1 MYAILA
7 DILFAMTSF
16 AGAEPDVASALA
28 LPVACTPGQTCLIQ
42 KLFDH
47 DAGPG
52 RRDYR
57 CGVLTTDGHDGTDI
71 RLRTMAD
78 MRAGVPVVAARAGV
92 VLRTRDGE
100 PDAGLAGTGRAAGK
114 DAGNAV
120 VIGHG
125 DGWETQYSHLRR
137 GSLLVRPGQTVARGQ
152 AIAMVGLSGNTEF
165 PHLHFT
171 VRHDGVAV
179 DPFVGV
185 APLADCESDAPRAPL
200 WSPIVV
206 TQLGYVPTG
215 VVAAGL
221 ASDVPPSAVVDRDPP
236 PALRGA
242 HAPLVLW
249 ADTFGARAGD
259 RQEFAIIGPDGKA
272 VHSQALE
279 VEKGGLSWFAY
290 SGKRPSAAG
299 WAKGRYVGRYR
310 LLRGSTVAAEIEVGG
325 VVQ

>member
-16 AGAEPDVASALA
+16 TGAEPGASTALA
-28 LPVACTPGQTCLIQ
+28 LPVDCTPGRTCLIQ

-78 MRAGVPVVAARAGV
+78 MRAGVPVVAARAGI

-100 PDAGLAGTGRAAGK
+100 PDAGLAGPGRTAGK

-120 VIGHG
+120 VIDHG
-125 DGWETQYSHLRR
+125 GGWETQYSHLRR

-152 AIAMVGLSGNTEF
+152 AIALVGLSGNSEF

-171 VRHDGVAV
+171 VRHNGMAV
-179 DPFVGV
+179 DPFVGLT
-185 APLADCESDAPRAPL
+185 PLAGCGSGASPAAL

-215 VVAAGL
+215 VIAAGL
-221 ASDVPPSAVVDRDPP
+221 AAEIPPSAVVDRDPP
-236 PALRGA
+236 PALGGA
-242 HAPLVLW
+242 HAPLILW

-272 VHSQALE
+272 VHSQASE